1 MKLIRLTS
9 IDNGRFTNSFGN
21 EMTLAPNSSMALLNL
36 TFQTNLGILID
47 IPAGETIT
55 FQGYEREGE
64 FNVLR
69 VTNVADLPPKLFRV
83 ADLETFYKYI
93 QFYLNVSVPF
103 SFSYAVQQNLR
114 PWTCSA
120 YRITTNEFGLNQI
133 EYRYAPF
140 INPLYDPAGAGA
152 TGPLPSKSM
161 NTDATQIK
169 VTPAGSV
176 EGQRTAIT
184 MADGVI
190 STIDTNNNVVALEG
204 RRLNDGTAFYCCRI
218 FDSND
223 NGSGVNDNGFS
234 IGLSKDTT
242 VDQGVTIP
250 VANRNFEINFNRE
263 GESYK
268 IINNGVDGTLVAPTP
283 PLLPVLVSRGLGDKD
298 QEHDIVG
305 FEVKGGVV
313 SSCVYQVKTELY
325 RNLVEGNDWT
335 QAGTGTTELF
345 DTTNLGD
352 VAKYRRTQP
361 SVPALEHWWEPQA
374 GSATGWNIYTTGP
387 PEVGDPVAL
396 TATIDVATGV
406 ITIAGTTFTPT
417 TVPTLAQ
424 TPTRTVLAT
433 STLGPGEELYPYMY
447 INGSNAN
454 VALNMLNYSIDP
466 WLIDGINKTD
476 TNENWQITGAR
487 DSGLDNDYEFL
498 ADHASI
504 MNTII
509 PSIGEFLLNGGI
521 FKRWSPVG
529 ITGMPSV
536 ALTLPTEVWRALGEV
551 NTSGGGN
558 TRSPPQKIGISTNFG
573 INWSLQRNVAYTS
586 DNFLVVSDSLPLD
599 SFDASRAVYNAVDTN
614 NVLSSTLENAGRRK
628 NILMTIPENNNED
641 GLVEF
646 ETNTPIFIDLN
657 NKEPINPRNLNFRI
671 LKKDFSPI
679 NTLDTGE
686 SAVMTILIKKP
697 GE

>member
-9 IDNGRFTNSFGN
+9 IDNGVFTNSFGN

-47 IPAGETIT
+47 IPEGETIT
-55 FQGYEREGE
+55 FQGYEREGI
-64 FNVLR
+64 FSVLR
-69 VTNVADLPPKLFRV
+69 VTNVAKLPPKLFRV

-93 QFYLNVSVPF
+93 EFYLNTSVPL
-103 SFSYAVQQNLR
+103 SRGYEVQQDIR

-120 YRITTNEFGLNQI
+120 FRITTNEFGLNQI

-140 INPLYDPAGAGA
+140 LNPLYDPAGTGA

-218 FDSND
+218 FDYND

-234 IGLSKDTT
+234 IGLSKDA
-242 VDQGVTIP
+242 VVKQGITIP
-250 VANRNFEINFNRE
+250 VKERNFEINFNRDT
-263 GESYK
+263 ESYK
-268 IINNGVDGTLVAPTP
+268 VINNGTDGTLAIPSGGAV
-283 PLLPVLVSRGLGDKD
+283 LPVLVSRGLGDKD

-305 FEVKGGVV
+305 FEVNGGVV
-313 SSCVYQVKTELY
+313 SSCVYQIKEEVYL
-325 RNLVEGNDWT
+325 NLVEGNDWT
-335 QAGTGTTELF
+335 RAPSPETEVF

-352 VAKYRRTQP
+352 IATYRRTQVAAP
-361 SVPALEHWWEPQA
+361 TYEQWWEA
-374 GSATGWNIYTTGP
+374 DGAANWNYYNTGP
-387 PEVGDPVAL
+387 PVAGDVPSG
-396 TATIDVATGV
+396 TAVIDAGTGV
-406 ITIAGTTFTPT
+406 ITIGGTTFTPAQL
-417 TVPTLAQ
+417 PKLAT

-454 VALNMLNYSIDP
+454 IALNMLNYSIDP
-466 WLIDGINKTD
+466 WLIDGISKTD
-476 TNENWQITGAR
+476 TNKNWEITGSR

-498 ADHASI
+498 ADHPTST

-509 PSIGEFLLNGGI
+509 PSIGQLLVNGNVK
-521 FKRWSPVG
+521 KRFDLL
-529 ITGMPSV
+529 TAENPSV

-558 TRSPPQKIGISTNFG
+558 TRAPSQKIGSNTNFS

-614 NVLSSTLENAGRRK
+614 NILSSTLENAGRRK

-657 NKEPINPRNLNFRI
+657 NKEKINPRNLNFRV
-671 LKKDFSPI
+671 LKKDFTPI

>member
-55 FQGYEREGE
+55 FQGYERLAQ

-93 QFYLNVSVPF
+93 QFYLNVSVP
-103 SFSYAVQQNLR
+103 YAYGYETESQLR

-140 INPLYDPAGAGA
+140 VNPLYDPAGAGA

-161 NTDATQIK
+161 ITDATQIK

-218 FDSND
+218 FDYND

-234 IGLSKDTT
+234 IGLSKDA
-242 VDQGVTIP
+242 VVKQGITIP
-250 VANRNFEINFNRE
+250 VKERNFEINFNRDT
-263 GESYK
+263 ESYK
-268 IINNGVDGTLVAPTP
+268 VINNGTDGTLAIPSGGAV
-283 PLLPVLVSRGLGDKD
+283 LPVLVSRGLGDKD

-305 FEVKGGVV
+305 FEVNGGVV
-313 SSCVYQVKTELY
+313 SSCVYQIKEEVYL
-325 RNLVEGNDWT
+325 NLVEGNDWT
-335 QAGTGTTELF
+335 QAPVAATEQF

-352 VAKYRRTQP
+352 IATYRRTQVG
-361 SVPALEHWWEPQA
+361 SAVEQWWEA
-374 GSATGWNIYTTGP
+374 DGAANWNYYNTGP
-387 PEVGDPVAL
+387 PVAGDVPSG
-396 TATIDVATGV
+396 TAVIDAGTGV
-406 ITIAGTTFTPT
+406 ITVGGTTFTPAQL
-417 TVPTLAQ
+417 PKLAT

-466 WLIDGINKTD
+466 WLIDGISKTD
-476 TNENWQITGAR
+476 TNENWEITGAR

-498 ADHASI
+498 ADHAST

-509 PSIGEFLLNGGI
+509 PNIGEFLLNGGI
-521 FKRWSPVG
+521 FKRWSPLG
-529 ITGMPSV
+529 INGKPSV

-551 NTSGGGN
+551 NASGGGN
-558 TRSPPQKIGISTNFG
+558 LRAPPQQIGISTNFG
-573 INWSLQRNVAYTS
+573 INWTLQRNVAYTS

-599 SFDASRAVYNAVDTN
+599 SFDASRPVYNAVDTN

-671 LKKDFSPI
+671 LKKDFTQI